1 MSYGVSNAMW
11 WERWQMHAVWQQMH
25 AVWRSRTNM
34 NLREFQLK
42 NAVANWRKGVEQIWN
57 VNLRE
62 IQLKNAVANWRK
74 GVANWRKGEKQL
86 HSRTQCTF
94 ASFVTEKVRLH
105 VLTIPIM
112 CTFIHFLC
120 IFLPQSTSEP
130 QFPCFRHLVLPTHN
144 TVSWGTWLSVTSL
157 KTSCLPSWPLAGSWK
172 LRGFLG
178 FLRKARNKSHQV

>member
-11 WERWQMHAVWQQMH
+11 WERWQMH

-42 NAVANWRKGVEQIWN
+42 NAVANWRKGV
-57 VNLRE
+57 
-62 IQLKNAVANWRK
+62 
-74 GVANWRKGEKQL
+74 ANWRKGEKQL
-86 HSRTQCTF
+86 HSRTQCSF

-120 IFLPQSTSEP
+120 IFLPQLTSEP
-130 QFPCFRHLVLPTHN
+130 QFPCFRHFVLPTHN
-144 TVSWGTWLSVTSL
+144 TVSWGTWLATHPLEQSTYTVPSVEEESSSVL
-157 KTSCLPSWPLAGSWK
+157 ISQYC
-172 LRGFLG
+172 
-178 FLRKARNKSHQV
+178 

>member
-11 WERWQMHAVWQQMH
+11 WERWQMH

-42 NAVANWRKGVEQIWN
+42 NAVANWRKGSGKLEEGSRTN
-57 VNLRE
+57 MKCESRRNSFE
-62 IQLKNAVANWRK
+62 NAVQMEVANWRK
-74 GVANWRKGEKQL
+74 GVANWRKGVANWRKGQKQL

-130 QFPCFRHLVLPTHN
+130 QFPCFRHFVLPTHN
-144 TVSWGTWLSVTSL
+144 TVSWGTWLYFFSQTVL
-157 KTSCLPSWPLAGSWK
+157 MFGL
-172 LRGFLG
+172 
-178 FLRKARNKSHQV
+178 